1 MLRARKTASLLL
13 CGLLCNLI
21 VGVTIGSGPAAGAFR
36 SRLTASGKTD
46 ALTFEASARA
56 DQSRAVSP
64 LRPVRSQTSSIGKS
78 LAIVPHAAPIVIDRT
93 AGTVAADRLAR
104 LVSAFVR
111 PGSIR
116 GPPPQ
121 LTL

>member
-21 VGVTIGSGPAAGAFR
+21 FAVTVAVRPADGAFGP
-36 SRLTASGKTD
+36 RLTATGKTD
-46 ALTFEASARA
+46 ALTFEPSSRA
-56 DQSRAVSP
+56 DGSRAASP
-64 LRPVRSQTSSIGKS
+64 LRPARSQTFPVGKS
-78 LAIVPHAAPIVIDRT
+78 LAVVPHAAGLGSDRT

-104 LVSAFVR
+104 LVPAFVR
-111 PGSIR
+111 RGAIR
-116 GPPPQ
+116 GPPSR